1 MIDLVWAEKLLEMNL
16 DSMWAWEILEI
27 AILKCLSTNPG
38 LAEVKS

>member
-27 AILKCLSTNPG
+27 GVYSTNPG